1 MFVTNLTND
10 RLGINGVVNLAP
22 REVNLYVNDKDL
34 DLVDRV
40 VRLEA
45 AKLVSVVRESGL
57 VKTGI
62 TGKVIKTVG
71 AQHEAL
77 SPAPRTPGVE
87 VESKVAIETQEEV
100 ANKTVENTETAEEI
114 VEEEVAPIIEPEAP
128 VEEAKEEAVAVEKPA
143 KKSRKAKVAEAVAK
157 ATEM

>member
-1 MFVTNLTND
+1 MYVTNLTND

-22 REVNLYVNDKDL
+22 REVNLYIDNKDL
-34 DLVDRV
+34 DLVERV

-57 VKTGI
+57 TKTGI

-71 AQHEAL
+71 AQSEAL
-77 SPAPRTPGVE
+77 SLAPRTPGFE
-87 VESKVAIETQEEV
+87 MEEV
-100 ANKTVENTETAEEI
+100 KAPEI
-114 VEEEVAPIIEPEAP
+114 EEEVAKTTDEEITEIAEEKLEEEAATEAP
-128 VEEAKEEAVAVEKPA
+128 ELVEEVKEEVVVEKP

-157 ATEM
+157 ATE

>member
-1 MFVTNLTND
+1 MYVTNLTND

-22 REVNLYVNDKDL
+22 REVNLYIDNKDL
-34 DLVDRV
+34 DLVERV

-57 VKTGI
+57 TKTGI

-71 AQHEAL
+71 AQSEAL
-77 SPAPRTPGVE
+77 SLAPRTPGFE
-87 VESKVAIETQEEV
+87 MEEV
-100 ANKTVENTETAEEI
+100 KAPEI
-114 VEEEVAPIIEPEAP
+114 EEEVAKTTD
-128 VEEAKEEAVAVEKPA
+128 EEITEIAEEKLEEEAVTEAPELVEEVKEEVVVEKP

-157 ATEM
+157 ATE